1 MSNDV
6 EAEIR
11 DALRSRA
18 LAITEEDLNR
28 RDEPVRSGHRTMLAA
43 LAVAAVVA
51 AIAVGVAL
59 ASAPTHPS
67 TQPGGG
73 QQANS
78 CSLCGPNAPIGIDW
92 RLETVRD
99 KDGTFSSPSPRVRI
113 AFRHDGTLVADDS
126 VNFYSGRY
134 RLTPTG
140 FVITDVASTAA
151 GYAGSDPAVLATQ
164 AGMAAVLTTPT
175 ARTRGGDIV
184 GYFLV
189 LSAGGYTLTFE
200 AGPPVTQPSTAQ
212 VSPTS
217 TGTPTGAPPTY
228 VHGSELPS

>member
-1 MSNDV
+1 VSNNL

-18 LAITEEDLNR
+18 LGVTADDLRR
-28 RDEPVRSGHRTMLAA
+28 RDEPVRPGHRTTLAA

-67 TQPGGG
+67 TRPGGG
-73 QQANS
+73 QQTDT
-78 CSLCGPNAPIGIDW
+78 CRRCGPSGAIGIDW
-92 RLETVRD
+92 RLDTVQD
-99 KDGTFSSPSPRVRI
+99 KDGTFPSPSRHVRI
-113 AFRHDGTLVADDS
+113 EFGRDGTVVADDS
-126 VNFYSGRY
+126 INFYSGKY
-134 RLTPTG
+134 RVTPTR
-140 FVITDVASTAA
+140 FVMTDVAGTAA

-184 GYFLV
+184 GLFLV
-189 LSAGGYTLTFE
+189 LSARSYTLTFE
-200 AGPPVTQPSTAQ
+200 AGPPVTQPSAAQ

-217 TGTPTGAPPTY
+217 TGTPTGAPATY
-228 VHGSELPS
+228 IHGSELPS